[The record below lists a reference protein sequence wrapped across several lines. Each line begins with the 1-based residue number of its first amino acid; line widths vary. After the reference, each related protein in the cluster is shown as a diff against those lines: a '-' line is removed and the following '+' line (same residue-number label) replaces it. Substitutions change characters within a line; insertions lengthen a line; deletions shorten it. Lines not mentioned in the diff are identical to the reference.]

1 MIRPVLFVDL
11 PGIIYAIDRRTRSRQ
26 HDFANFVCWLEP
38 VESRVL
44 LPPILRNIFPVNPV
58 SRTWICED
66 HWRLLGFAQVRE
78 RPSRVTWDL
87 AYLASMANRDVPGDE
102 ILSALLEY
110 TLGAASTH
118 GILRIFAKVE
128 DELPEMELFQK
139 AGFQRYARLLTYVF
153 DPDKA
158 SLAESVS
165 LPSLH
170 RWHRHHAWGLHQLYR
185 AVTPQRVQMAEMLDN
200 SEECAKLHVGSL
212 RPVPSLLARGD
223 ESFVCDVGVR
233 LGGWLRI
240 CRGHG
245 SAPHQLSLIVHPE
258 HADLAGPLLQFGA
271 SRLLGGSVRP
281 IYCQVREYESST
293 IAALRSNGF
302 EHVLTRALL
311 VRHIAL
317 LAMTPRGVP
326 ALEQRIAYG
335 VKGLG
340 TVNSHTTTRSDTLH
354 HSGVERGNGRGL
366 VLRSGKPELSG
377 FERPR

>member
-1 MIRPVLFVDL
+1 MIRPVLYVDL

-38 VESRVL
+38 VENRVL
-44 LPPILRNIFPVNPV
+44 LPPILRNIFPVNPA

-78 RPSRVTWDL
+78 RPSRITWDL

-128 DELPEMELFQK
+128 DDLPEMELFQK

-158 SLAESVS
+158 SLADHAAP
-165 LPSLH
+165 PSLH
-170 RWHRHHAWGLHQLYR
+170 RWHHHHAWGLHQLYR

-212 RPVPSLLARGD
+212 RPVPSLLSHGD

-245 SAPHQLSLIVHPE
+245 PAPHQLSLIVHPE
-258 HADLAGPLLQFGA
+258 HAELVGPLLRFGA
-271 SRLLGGSVRP
+271 SRLLEGSVRP
-281 IYCQVREYESST
+281 IYCQVREYESSV
-293 IAALRSNGF
+293 IDALRSSGF
-302 EHVLTRALL
+302 EHTLTRALL

-317 LAMTPRGVP
+317 LAMSPRGVP
-326 ALEQRIAYG
+326 ALEQRIVYG

-340 TVNSHTTTRSDTLH
+340 TVNSRDITRSGTLRH
-354 HSGVERGNGRGL
+354 ADVD
-366 VLRSGKPELSG
+366 V
-377 FERPR
+377 

>member
-1 MIRPVLFVDL
+1 MIRPVLYVDL

-44 LPPILRNIFPVNPV
+44 LPPILRNIFPVNPA

-78 RPSRVTWDL
+78 RPSRITWDL

-110 TLGAASTH
+110 ALGAASTH

-128 DELPEMELFQK
+128 DDLPEMELFQK

-158 SLAESVS
+158 SLANHADP
-165 LPSLH
+165 PSLH
-170 RWHRHHAWGLHQLYR
+170 RWHHHHAWGLHQLYR

-212 RPVPSLLARGD
+212 RPIPSLLSHGD

-258 HADLAGPLLQFGA
+258 HAELVGPLLRFGA
-271 SRLLGGSVRP
+271 SQLLGGSVRP
-281 IYCQVREYESST
+281 IYCQVREYESSV
-293 IAALRSNGF
+293 IDALRSSGF
-302 EHVLTRALL
+302 EHTLTRALL

-317 LAMTPRGVP
+317 LAMSPRGVP

-340 TVNSHTTTRSDTLH
+340 TVNSRDITRSGTLR
-354 HSGVERGNGRGL
+354 HSDVDL
-366 VLRSGKPELSG
+366 
-377 FERPR
+377 

>member
-1 MIRPVLFVDL
+1 MIRPVLYVDL

-38 VESRVL
+38 VENRVL
-44 LPPILRNIFPVNPV
+44 LPPILRNIFPVNPA

-78 RPSRVTWDL
+78 RPSRITWDL

-128 DELPEMELFQK
+128 DDLPEMELFQK

-158 SLAESVS
+158 SLANHADP
-165 LPSLH
+165 PSLH
-170 RWHRHHAWGLHQLYR
+170 RWHHHHAWGLHQLYR

-212 RPVPSLLARGD
+212 RPIPSLLSHGD

-258 HADLAGPLLQFGA
+258 HAELVGPLLRFGA

-281 IYCQVREYESST
+281 IYCQVREYESSV
-293 IAALRSNGF
+293 IDALRSSGF
-302 EHVLTRALL
+302 EHTLTRALL

-317 LAMTPRGVP
+317 LAMSPRGVP

-340 TVNSHTTTRSDTLH
+340 TVNSRDITRSGTLR
-354 HSGVERGNGRGL
+354 HSDVDL
-366 VLRSGKPELSG
+366 
-377 FERPR
+377 